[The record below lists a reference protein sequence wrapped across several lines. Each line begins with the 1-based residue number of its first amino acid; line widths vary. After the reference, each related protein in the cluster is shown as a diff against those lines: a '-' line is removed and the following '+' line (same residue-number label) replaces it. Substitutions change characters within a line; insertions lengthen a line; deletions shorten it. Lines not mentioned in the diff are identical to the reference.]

1 VKKRRLLPVILV
13 TLVTLGSG
21 LVNVYSVTG
30 RSLPHRIR
38 WLREV
43 FPLDFIHLSRL
54 LTLLIGFALVVS
66 SIHIYKR
73 KKRACQVVL
82 ILSALSAGFHLTKG
96 LDYEEAA
103 FSLIL
108 FGILFMTRRT
118 FTVRSSIPE
127 WRGAMTGLGIALAI
141 AFAYGV
147 AGFWFLDPREFG
159 IDFTVA
165 DAVHRTLRFLTFA
178 GDADIVPRT
187 RHAHWF
193 LNSLELMTS
202 AMIVYSASSLFRPA
216 LYHFRTLPH
225 ERELAASLVRHY
237 GRSTL
242 DFFKYRPDKSF
253 FFSASRKCFL
263 GYRVGGSYAIVLGDP
278 VGPEDEIE
286 EAVHGFR
293 ELCRE
298 NDWGHYFYQ
307 TLPDFL
313 PRYMRLG
320 YHKLKIGDDAI
331 VDLERFTLEG
341 KERKKMRSRVNQ
353 LEKQGTIAVRID
365 PPVPDEA
372 LQQLKE
378 VSDEWLEIPG
388 RRERIFTLGKF
399 EPDYVRSSPVFVA
412 QDRDGRFLAFVNL
425 IPSYRK
431 GEGAIDLMRHR
442 LQAPNGAMDFLFV
455 KLLLNLRE
463 RGFQRFNLGMAPMA
477 GFQEHENASREERAV
492 HYFMRQLTFI
502 FSFEGIRAFKAKFAT
517 SWEPRYAIYPKALD
531 LPRLA
536 FALRKVSELPEAQD
550 L

>member
-1 VKKRRLLPVILV
+1 VLV
-13 TLVTLGSG
+13 
-21 LVNVYSVTG
+21 
-30 RSLPHRIR
+30 
-38 WLREV
+38 
-43 FPLDFIHLSRL
+43 
-54 LTLLIGFALVVS
+54 
-66 SIHIYKR
+66 
-73 KKRACQVVL
+73 
-82 ILSALSAGFHLTKG
+82 LSALSVGFHLTKG
-96 LDYEEAA
+96 LDYEEAV

-108 FGILFMTRRT
+108 FGILFLNRRS

-127 WRGAMTGLGIALAI
+127 WRAAITGLAI
-141 AFAYGV
+141 AVAIAFGYGV

-159 IDFTVA
+159 INFTVG

-193 LNSLELMTS
+193 LNSLQLMTS
-202 AMIVYSASSLFRPA
+202 TMIVYSASALFRPA
-216 LYHFRTLPH
+216 LYHFHKRPR
-225 ERELAASLVRHY
+225 ERRLAASIVQHY

-242 DFFKYRPDKSF
+242 DFFKSWPDKSF

-263 GYRVGGSYAIVLGDP
+263 CYRVGGSYAVVLGDP
-278 VGPEDEIE
+278 VGPEEEIE
-286 EAVHGFR
+286 ETVNGFR
-293 ELCRE
+293 ELCKE

-320 YHKLKIGDDAI
+320 YRKLKIGDDAI
-331 VDLERFTLEG
+331 VDLKRFTLEG
-341 KERKKMRSRVNQ
+341 KEHKKMRSRVNQ
-353 LEKQGTIAVRID
+353 LEKQGTTAIRLD
-365 PPVPDEA
+365 PPLPDEA

-399 EPDYVRSSPVFVA
+399 EPDYVRSTPVFVV
-412 QDRDGRFLAFVNL
+412 QDHDGRFLAFANL
-425 IPSYRK
+425 IPSSRK
-431 GEGAIDLMRHR
+431 GEATLDLMRHR

-455 KLLLNLRE
+455 KLLLDMRE
-463 RGFQRFNLGMAPMA
+463 KGFQRFSLGMAPMG

-492 HYFMRQLTFI
+492 HYFMKQLTFI
-502 FSFEGIRAFKAKFAT
+502 FSFEGIRAYKAKFAT
-517 SWEPRYAIYPKALD
+517 SWEPRYAIYPSALD

-536 FALRKVSELPEAQD
+536 FALHKVSEMSEAYG